1 MKSSPTSLFNAEF
14 ELSDIAYM
22 VLASFLTLLIGWKSM
37 DAMRVL
43 QWYDWLDLWFI
54 LTICTAGGGLF
65 GRAGQYVFL
74 VITIGAGTT
83 YLVYTPNL
91 YIGQFKVA
99 ISIFLGF
106 LV

>member
-1 MKSSPTSLFNAEF
+1 
-14 ELSDIAYM
+14 
-22 VLASFLTLLIGWKSM
+22 M

-54 LTICTAGGGLF
+54 LTICTAAGGLF
-65 GRAGQYVFL
+65 GRASQYVFL
-74 VITIGAGTT
+74 LITIGAGTT

-91 YIGQFKVA
+91 YSGQFKVA